1 MSQFVSFEVAED
13 IDDVTLES
21 ESCDGESIVTLM
33 LISLMILSIMRVL
46 RIIMHLK
53 MFLESM
59 MMYLQILLLD
69 LIFHKSQAIIVL
81 MMRSVMK

>member
-13 IDDVTLES
+13 IDDVALES
-21 ESCDGESIVTLM
+21 ESRDGESIVTLM

-59 MMYLQILLLD
+59 MM
-69 LIFHKSQAIIVL
+69 
-81 MMRSVMK
+81 

>member
-21 ESCDGESIVTLM
+21 ESRDGESIVTLM

-59 MMYLQILLLD
+59 MM
-69 LIFHKSQAIIVL
+69 
-81 MMRSVMK
+81 

>member
-1 MSQFVSFEVAED
+1 MCQFVSFEVAD
-13 IDDVTLES
+13 NIDGVTLES

-46 RIIMHLK
+46 RIIMRLK

-59 MMYLQILLLD
+59 MM
-69 LIFHKSQAIIVL
+69 
-81 MMRSVMK
+81 

>member
-1 MSQFVSFEVAED
+1 MPQFVGFEVAES

-46 RIIMHLK
+46 RIIMRLI
-53 MFLESM
+53 MFLEIM
-59 MMYLQILLLD
+59 MM
-69 LIFHKSQAIIVL
+69 
-81 MMRSVMK
+81 

>member
-46 RIIMHLK
+46 RIIMRLI

-59 MMYLQILLLD
+59 MM
-69 LIFHKSQAIIVL
+69 
-81 MMRSVMK
+81 